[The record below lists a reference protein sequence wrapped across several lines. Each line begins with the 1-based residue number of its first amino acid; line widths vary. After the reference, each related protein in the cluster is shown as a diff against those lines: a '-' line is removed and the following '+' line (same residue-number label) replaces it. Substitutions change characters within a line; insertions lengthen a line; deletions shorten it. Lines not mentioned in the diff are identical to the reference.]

1 MQVLALVTLWPGPI
15 APGEQAEVPDEQA
28 QALIARGLASALP
41 GDAPAFNPPAGKP
54 GRKSKAQQ
62 PADAETPAAATP
74 AAATPAAATPAAA
87 TPAAAAT
94 QEEPPSGSK
103 VV

>member
-1 MQVLALVTLWPGPI
+1 MQVIALVTLWPGPI

-41 GDAPAFNPPAGKP
+41 GDAPEANPPAGKP

-62 PADAETPAAATP
+62 PADAETPAAASP
-74 AAATPAAATPAAA
+74 AATATPAAAS
-87 TPAAAAT
+87 PAAAAT
-94 QEEPPSGSK
+94 QEEPPSGSQ

>member
-1 MQVLALVTLWPGPI
+1 MQVIALVTLWPGPI

-41 GDAPAFNPPAGKP
+41 GDAPEANPPAGKP

-62 PADAETPAAATP
+62 PADAATP
-74 AAATPAAATPAAA
+74 AAATPAAATPEA
-87 TPAAAAT
+87 
-94 QEEPPSGSK
+94 PPSGSG

>member
-1 MQVLALVTLWPGPI
+1 MQVIALVTLWPGPI

-41 GDAPAFNPPAGKP
+41 GDMPATNPPAGKP

-62 PADAETPAAATP
+62 PADAATPTDATTPAAT
-74 AAATPAAATPAAA
+74 TPAAA

>member
-1 MQVLALVTLWPGPI
+1 MQVIALVTLWPGPI

-41 GDAPAFNPPAGKP
+41 GDMPATNPPAGKP

-62 PADAETPAAATP
+62 PADAATP
-74 AAATPAAATPAAA
+74 TDATTPAAA

>member
-54 GRKSKAQQ
+54 GLPPQRLPPPQRRKSRRRALRWCK
-62 PADAETPAAATP
+62 PCPC
-74 AAATPAAATPAAA
+74 
-87 TPAAAAT
+87 
-94 QEEPPSGSK
+94 PPSPPRKPVPTRLS
-103 VV
+103 

>member
-1 MQVLALVTLWPGPI
+1 MQVIALVTLWPGPI

-41 GDAPAFNPPAGKP
+41 GDAPAANPPAGKP
-54 GRKSKAQQ
+54 GRKSKAPQ
-62 PADAETPAAATP
+62 PEAAAAPAADATPD
-74 AAATPAAATPAAA
+74 AA

-94 QEEPPSGSK
+94 PEAPPSGSE

>member
-1 MQVLALVTLWPGPI
+1 MQVIALVTLWPGPI

-28 QALIARGLASALP
+28 HALIARGLASALP
-41 GDAPAFNPPAGKP
+41 GDAPAADPPAGKP
-54 GRKSKAQQ
+54 GRKSKAPQ
-62 PADAETPAAATP
+62 PAAAATP
-74 AAATPAAATPAAA
+74 DAAAPAAAATPDAA

-94 QEEPPSGSK
+94 PEAPPSGSE